1 MAKKSK
7 QYDYDLEEV
16 KRLIGETDK
25 NYREISAET
34 GCPYASVVYHGRKI
48 RGRVN
53 RSHKYDAMEQT
64 TPSPAS
70 LQMPVFTE
78 EAQSTSYETSGTT
91 LSISRKDIS
100 IDDAQA
106 EAERMIQAARALG
119 LNRIN
124 LTIEK

>member
-7 QYDYDLEEV
+7 QYDYDLSEV

-53 RSHKYDAMEQT
+53 RSHQVEDVEYRSTVAAPFEGVTEDLNKEEK
-64 TPSPAS
+64 PA
-70 LQMPVFTE
+70 
-78 EAQSTSYETSGTT
+78 GTT
-91 LSISRKDIS
+91 LSISRNDVPIHEAEKEVARMIKA
-100 IDDAQA
+100 AQA
-106 EAERMIQAARALG
+106 MG
-119 LNRIN
+119 LSKIN